1 MTGSRSVL
9 KPLPMSVE
17 EMSAR
22 GWDQVDVVF
31 VTGDGYVDHPSF
43 ATALLGRWLEKNGYR
58 VAVLAQPDW
67 KSCEA
72 WRKFGKPRLCFA
84 ISSGNMDSM
93 VNHYTA
99 NRKVRNVDAYTPGGK
114 IGMRPDRASAVY
126 CQRAREAFPGVPVV
140 LGGVEA
146 SLRRVAHYDY
156 WSDKVR
162 RSVLLDSKAD
172 ILSFG
177 MGERSLLEIVRRLD
191 AGQSVAEMRD
201 IPGTAYRLGAS
212 EFLTKNEAE
221 ESVLDESRLPEN
233 TAILPTTEEVTEDKA
248 KFAEMTKTIYEEMNP
263 FSGRALFQQSGTEA
277 IIVNP
282 PSKPLS
288 TEEMDEIY
296 ALPFT
301 RREHPSYGDARI
313 PALQTVRDSIQAVR
327 GCYGGCSF
335 CSIGAHEGKV
345 IQNRSKESL
354 IEEVKRMTED
364 VHFTGTIT
372 DIGGPTANMY
382 GTGCGNPDAQ
392 KVCKRTSCLYP
403 SVCANLKTSHREYL
417 EVLKEV
423 REQAGVKNVFI
434 ASGIRTD
441 LAQSAPEYAEF
452 MRELVAHHVGGHLSV
467 APEHVSS
474 CVLSVM
480 HKPEIEEFDKFV
492 TDFDNM
498 TDELEKNFYT
508 VPYFIASHPGC
519 RLEDMVELAEYMKMY
534 GYQPEQVQD
543 FYPTPFSVATCMY
556 YSGLDPFTGEKV
568 YSAHGDRERKMQ
580 RALMQYF
587 KPENYYLVREALEK
601 VGRTDLIG
609 DEPECLIHR
618 YAPKKTE
625 KVERASASGGGYR
638 QRSREENA
646 VMEQR
651 AFQRA
656 RNQEGARGFE
666 SPHGRRDRDDRNERS
681 DRNDRGN
688 RNGGERRFSDRGSR
702 FSDRNDR
709 DRGDRFERR
718 NREER
723 GSRFNRSDRGDRGD
737 RFERNDRNGGE
748 RRFSD
753 SRDRRQERGG
763 DDFNRRDRAGR
774 FSDRFADRYS
784 RDSRNSDENRGNREE
799 RRSRFDRNDR
809 NERGD
814 RFSRER
820 GERND
825 RGGKL
830 DRFGRVDYRNS
841 WKTARGPK
849 PKFHQDEN
857 VATWSR
863 EDKEILRENGISL
876 PENRERNDSQRQEY
890 RERGE
895 RREGGFRRGN
905 DDRRGGFRRD
915 GERRGSGF
923 QRGGEQREGGFRRGN
938 DDRRGG
944 GFRRGNND
952 RRSGGFRR
960 NGE

>member
-1 MTGSRSVL
+1 MTGSRSVV

-84 ISSGNMDSM
+84 ISAGNMDSM

-146 SLRRVAHYDY
+146 SLRRVAHYDF

-162 RSVLLDSKAD
+162 RSALLDSKAD

-177 MGERSLLEIVRRLD
+177 MGEHSLLEIIRRLD
-191 AGQSVAEMRD
+191 AGQSVSEIRD

-212 EFLTKNEAE
+212 EFLTKNNAE
-221 ESVLDESRLPEN
+221 ESVLDFSRLPEN
-233 TAILPTTEEVTEDKA
+233 IVILPSTEEVTEDKA

-277 IIVNP
+277 IVVNP
-282 PSKPLS
+282 PPKPLS

-301 RREHPSYGDARI
+301 RREHPSYGDTRI
-313 PALQTVRDSIQAVR
+313 PALQVVSNSIQAVR

-354 IEEVKRMTED
+354 LEEVKRMTED
-364 VHFTGTIT
+364 IHFTGTIT

-382 GTGCGNPDAQ
+382 GTGCENPDAQ
-392 KVCKRTSCLYP
+392 KVCKRSSCLYP

-417 EVLKEV
+417 DVLKEA
-423 REQAGVKNVFI
+423 REQPGVKNVFI

-441 LAQSAPEYAEF
+441 LAQAAPEYMEF
-452 MRELVAHHVGGHLSV
+452 MRELVGRHVGGHLSV

-474 CVLSVM
+474 CVLNAM

-492 TDFDNM
+492 TDFDEM
-498 TDELEKNFYT
+498 TGELEKNFYT

-519 RLEDMVELAEYMKMY
+519 RLEEMVELAEYMKMY

-543 FYPTPFSVATCMY
+543 FYPTPFSIATCMY
-556 YSGLDPFTGEKV
+556 YSGLNPFTGEKV

-609 DEPECLIHR
+609 DDPECLIRRH
-618 YAPKKTE
+618 APKKTE
-625 KVERASASGGGYR
+625 KVERANASGNGYR

-646 VMEQR
+646 AMEQR

-656 RNQEGARGFE
+656 RNQEGAHGFE
-666 SPHGRRDRDDRNERS
+666 SPHRCRDRDNPNGRN
-681 DRNDRGN
+681 DRNDYGN
-688 RNGGERRFSDRGSR
+688 RKFSGKKSR
-702 FSDRNDR
+702 FSDRD
-709 DRGDRFERR
+709 DRGDRFERG

-723 GSRFNRSDRGDRGD
+723 GSRL
-737 RFERNDRNGGE
+737 ERNDRNDRSGGE
-748 RRFSD
+748 RRFSNSHD
-753 SRDRRQERGG
+753 YRQERSG
-763 DDFNRRDRAGR
+763 DNFNRRDRAGR
-774 FSDRFADRYS
+774 FSDRFVDRYS
-784 RDSRNSDENRGNREE
+784 RDRRNSDENREE
-799 RRSRFDRNDR
+799 RGSRFDRNDR

-814 RFSRER
+814 RFNRER

-825 RGGKL
+825 RGGKSN
-830 DRFGRVDYRNS
+830 RFGRVDYRNS
-841 WKTARGPK
+841 WKTAHGPK
-849 PKFHQDEN
+849 PKFHQDKN

-863 EDKEILRENGISL
+863 EDEEILHENGIPL
-876 PENRERNDSQRQEY
+876 PENRGRNDSTRQEY

-895 RREGGFRRGN
+895 RRDGGFRRGN
-905 DDRRGGFRRD
+905 DDRRSGGFQRSGGRRD
-915 GERRGSGF
+915 GERR
-923 QRGGEQREGGFRRGN
+923 
-938 DDRRGG
+938 DGG
-944 GFRRGNND
+944 GFRRGNSD

>member
-1 MTGSRSVL
+1 
-9 KPLPMSVE
+9 
-17 EMSAR
+17 
-22 GWDQVDVVF
+22 
-31 VTGDGYVDHPSF
+31 
-43 ATALLGRWLEKNGYR
+43 
-58 VAVLAQPDW
+58 
-67 KSCEA
+67 
-72 WRKFGKPRLCFA
+72 
-84 ISSGNMDSM
+84 
-93 VNHYTA
+93 
-99 NRKVRNVDAYTPGGK
+99 
-114 IGMRPDRASAVY
+114 
-126 CQRAREAFPGVPVV
+126 
-140 LGGVEA
+140 
-146 SLRRVAHYDY
+146 
-156 WSDKVR
+156 
-162 RSVLLDSKAD
+162 
-172 ILSFG
+172 
-177 MGERSLLEIVRRLD
+177 
-191 AGQSVAEMRD
+191 
-201 IPGTAYRLGAS
+201 
-212 EFLTKNEAE
+212 
-221 ESVLDESRLPEN
+221 
-233 TAILPTTEEVTEDKA
+233 
-248 KFAEMTKTIYEEMNP
+248 
-263 FSGRALFQQSGTEA
+263 
-277 IIVNP
+277 
-282 PSKPLS
+282 
-288 TEEMDEIY
+288 EEMDEIY

-301 RREHPSYGDARI
+301 RREHPTYGDARI

-354 IEEVKRMTED
+354 LEEVKRMTED

-392 KVCKRTSCLYP
+392 KVCKRSSCLYP
-403 SVCANLKTSHREYL
+403 SVCVNLKTSHREYL
-417 EVLKEV
+417 DVLKEA
-423 REQAGVKNVFI
+423 REQSGVKNVFI

-441 LAQSAPEYAEF
+441 LAQAAPEYTEF

-474 CVLSVM
+474 CVLSTM

-492 TDFDNM
+492 TDFDDM

-519 RLEDMVELAEYMKMY
+519 RLEEMVELAEYMKMY

-609 DEPECLIHR
+609 DAPECLIHR

-625 KVERASASGGGYR
+625 KVERASALGGGYR

-666 SPHGRRDRDDRNERS
+666 SPHGRRDRDDRN
-681 DRNDRGN
+681 DRGN
-688 RNGGERRFSDRGSR
+688 RKFSDRGNR

-709 DRGDRFERR
+709 EDRFERE

-723 GSRFNRSDRGDRGD
+723 GSRFDRSNRSD
-737 RFERNDRNGGE
+737 RFERNDRNSGE

-753 SRDRRQERGG
+753 SRDRRQERSGE
-763 DDFNRRDRAGR
+763 DFNRRDRAGR

-784 RDSRNSDENRGNREE
+784 RESRNSDENRENREK
-799 RRSRFDRNDR
+799 RGSRFDRNDR
-809 NERGD
+809 NDRSN
-814 RFSRER
+814 RFSRDQ
-820 GERND
+820 ND
-825 RGGKL
+825 RGGKP
-830 DRFGRVDYRNS
+830 DRFGRVEYRNS

-849 PKFHQDEN
+849 PKFRQDEN

-863 EDKEILRENGISL
+863 EDEEILRENGILL

-895 RREGGFRRGN
+895 RHEDDFRRGSN
-905 DDRRGGFRRD
+905 
-915 GERRGSGF
+915 
-923 QRGGEQREGGFRRGN
+923 
-938 DDRRGG
+938 
-944 GFRRGNND
+944 
-952 RRSGGFRR
+952 
-960 NGE
+960 